1 MAEDTS
7 RPSGANKYSVY
18 AQRSVDSTQMDWN
31 AASKELVTGL
41 NIIQA
46 DRIARKAAIEKSTQ
60 DAIEQLSKVP
70 ETGTQDAASLL
81 INASAM
87 SVKEIQ
93 EQNNL
98 MKRGLISVQDNML
111 FMQQQKT
118 GYSSLS
124 TAVKGWDDWAV
135 EARERLQAAKDGG
148 VTGSELEVFTNLS
161 VDALGNLKNKK
172 LWSNPTNGKM
182 QLVTMGRNTKTGLY
196 DVMPD
201 YEARKQDYQN
211 PNQIMNFMK
220 FQQDRVDVDDMATAQ
235 TAQIADII
243 KVTLDGDEYKRL
255 TGGGRQLS
263 TEDFRNLGDF
273 GTDEKG
279 NAITYDMWKST
290 QLDAMIGAPGDKNNM
305 NAAQVLT
312 NSGRFF
318 FAETVSQFQ
327 EKHPGISTDYMIKVD
342 MSSGQPV
349 PEMTDSQYK
358 DARRLADIAVESQ
371 VSHIEKVAETSKS
384 AQAPQQDSP
393 AKIAQGQR
401 DRTLIGFM
409 DDANALVSDD
419 DSAFNSTA
427 QDRIVALNKEMT
439 AAGGDPNKMI
449 DSMTRN
455 DEAITITLADG
466 TPEIIRRLDDNG
478 NPRPTE
484 DVVKEVYRYITP
496 QNSDYDNS
504 YKDAKILYQ
513 QEEDGGFRIA
523 DRDMT
528 DEEIVA
534 AAKEKRAVAKLDAD
548 GIKQKIAETNA
559 QGVPTGRT
567 IENPAYEPALAQA
580 ILDDTVD
587 ITADERRAVKKRI
600 LKNITGEKYRA
611 LAPLPAL
618 KQNTAKIGVR
628 MVDGTPTPASGTELI
643 EDKIGNRLDGL
654 STLGGDDSVKV
665 NEVLSQVMNDYL
677 PNGIKGGAKVVL
689 KKDDVDDDKWVVEVS
704 YFDRAGV
711 QQSLPPIYPKVGN
724 VIGFDG
730 STPDELNTIM
740 HSAAQEVLNEE
751 NERLTTRNLKGTSKK
766 RRQFN

>member
-46 DRIARKAAIEKSTQ
+46 DRVARKAAIEKSTQ

-118 GYSSLS
+118 GYSSLN

-135 EARERLQAAKDGG
+135 QARERLQAAKDGG
-148 VTGSELEVFTNLS
+148 VTGSELEAFTNLS
-161 VDALGNLKNKK
+161 VEALGNLKNKK

-201 YEARKQDYQN
+201 YEKRKQDYQN
-211 PNQIMNFMK
+211 PNQIINFMK
-220 FQQDRVDVDDMATAQ
+220 YQQDRIDVDDMATAQ
-235 TAQIADII
+235 TKQIADII
-243 KVTLDGDEYKRL
+243 KVTMDGVAYKRA

-263 TEDFRNLGDF
+263 TEDFRQLGDF
-273 GTDEKG
+273 GRDEQG
-279 NAITYDMWKST
+279 GPITYDMWKST
-290 QLDAMIGAPGDKNNM
+290 AIDAMIGAPGDSANM
-305 NAAQVLT
+305 NGGQVLT
-312 NSGRFF
+312 NSGQFF
-318 FAETVSQFQ
+318 YAETVSQFK
-327 EKHPGISTDYMIKVD
+327 EEHPNISTEFMIKVD
-342 MSSGQPV
+342 LSSGQPEI
-349 PEMTDSQYK
+349 EMTDSQMK
-358 DARRLADIAVESQ
+358 AARRLADIAVESQ
-371 VSHIEKVAETSKS
+371 VSHIEKVAEAAKS
-384 AQAPQQDSP
+384 GTNPQQPTP
-393 AKIAQGQR
+393 ANIRQTALEK
-401 DRTLIGFM
+401 TYVGFM
-409 DDANALVSDD
+409 DDANGMAADD
-419 DSAFNSTA
+419 EAVFNSTA
-427 QDRIVALNKEMT
+427 QDRIVALNR
-439 AAGGDPNKMI
+439 AQSDPDKMI

-455 DEAITITLADG
+455 DEAITIILANG
-466 TPEIIRRLDDNG
+466 AEETIRRLDDNG
-478 NPRPTE
+478 IPLPVE
-484 DVVKEVYRYITP
+484 EVTKAIYRYITP
-496 QNSDYDNS
+496 NTPEYENS
-504 YKDAKILYQ
+504 YKDAKLLY
-513 QEEDGGFRIA
+513 EDEPQGGFRGA

-528 DEEIVA
+528 DAEIVA

-548 GIKQKIAETNA
+548 GINQEIAETND
-559 QGVPTGRT
+559 QGVPTGNT

-587 ITADERRAVKKRI
+587 ITADERAAVTKRI

-611 LAPLPAL
+611 LPPLPAI
-618 KQNTAKIGVR
+618 KQSTATIGVK
-628 MVDGTPTPASGTELI
+628 VGPNGAEPVTGTQLI
-643 EDKIGNRLDGL
+643 EDKVGDKLSGL
-654 STLGGDDSVKV
+654 NTGSMGDDPVEV
-665 NEVLSQVMNDYL
+665 NDVLSQVMNDYL
-677 PNGIKGGAKVVL
+677 PDGIKGGAKVVF
-689 KKDDVDDDKWVVEVS
+689 KKDDVDDSKWVVEVS
-704 YFDRAGV
+704 YFDRKGI
-711 QQSLPPIYPKVGN
+711 QQSLAPIYPEVGAMMN
-724 VIGFDG
+724 FKGA
-730 STPDELNTIM
+730 TP
-740 HSAAQEVLNEE
+740 SQLNEMMHQAAKKVIDEE
-751 NERLTTRNLKGTSKK
+751 NARLTTRNLQGTGKK

>member
-46 DRIARKAAIEKSTQ
+46 DRVARKAAIEKSTQ

-135 EARERLQAAKDGG
+135 EARERLQAAEDGG
-148 VTGSELEVFTNLS
+148 IKGGELETFVNLS
-161 VDALGNLKNKK
+161 VEALGNLRNKK

-201 YEARKQDYQN
+201 YEKRKQDYQN
-211 PNQIMNFMK
+211 PNQIINFMK

-235 TAQIADII
+235 TKQIADII
-243 KVTLDGDEYKRL
+243 KVTMDGVAYKRA

-263 TEDFRNLGDF
+263 TEDFRQLGDF
-273 GTDEKG
+273 GRDEQG
-279 NAITYDMWKST
+279 GPITYDMWKST
-290 QLDAMIGAPGDKNNM
+290 AIDAMIGAPGDSANM
-305 NAAQVLT
+305 NGGQVLT
-312 NSGRFF
+312 NSGQFF
-318 FAETVSQFQ
+318 YAETVSQFK
-327 EKHPGISTDYMIKVD
+327 EEHPNISTEFMIKVD
-342 MSSGQPV
+342 LSSGQPEI
-349 PEMTDSQYK
+349 EMTDSQMK
-358 DARRLADIAVESQ
+358 AARRLADIAVESQ
-371 VSHIEKVAETSKS
+371 VSHIEKVAEAAKS
-384 AQAPQQDSP
+384 GTNPQQPTP
-393 AKIAQGQR
+393 ANIRQTALEK
-401 DRTLIGFM
+401 TYVGFM
-409 DDANALVSDD
+409 DDANGMAADD
-419 DSAFNSTA
+419 EAVFNSTA
-427 QDRIVALNKEMT
+427 QDRIVALNRAQT
-439 AAGGDPNKMI
+439 DPDKMI

-455 DEAITITLADG
+455 DEAITIILANG
-466 TPEIIRRLDDNG
+466 AEETIRRLDDNG
-478 NPRPTE
+478 IPLPVE
-484 DVVKEVYRYITP
+484 EVTKAIYRYITP
-496 QNSDYDNS
+496 NTPEYENS
-504 YKDAKILYQ
+504 YKDAKLLY
-513 QEEDGGFRIA
+513 EDEPQGGFRGA

-528 DEEIVA
+528 DAEIVA

-548 GIKQKIAETNA
+548 GINQEIAETNA
-559 QGVPTGRT
+559 QGNPTGKM

-580 ILDDTVD
+580 ILDDTD
-587 ITADERRAVKKRI
+587 NITADERAAVTKRI

-611 LAPLPAL
+611 LPPLPAI
-618 KQNTAKIGVR
+618 KQSTATIGVKAGPNGPEA
-628 MVDGTPTPASGTELI
+628 VTGTQLI
-643 EDKIGNRLDGL
+643 EEKVGDKLSGL
-654 STLGGDDSVKV
+654 NTGSMGDDPVEV
-665 NEVLSQVMNDYL
+665 NDVLSQVMNDYL
-677 PNGIKGGAKVVL
+677 PDGIKGGAKVVF
-689 KKDDVDDDKWVVEVS
+689 KKDDVDDSKWVVEVS
-704 YFDRAGV
+704 YFDRKGI
-711 QQSLPPIYPKVGN
+711 QQSLAPIYPEVGAMMN
-724 VIGFDG
+724 FKGA
-730 STPDELNTIM
+730 TP
-740 HSAAQEVLNEE
+740 SQLNEMMHQAAKKVIDEE
-751 NERLTTRNLKGTSKK
+751 NARLTTRNLQGTGKK